1 MPNNTVKKTIYFL
14 TNNIHKYEE
23 VKPIAEKYGF
33 QIEMCND
40 AEKMEIQSNDLLE
53 IAKYAALHAYAKIGK
68 PLMVEDAGLF
78 VHALNGFPGPYSS
91 YVFKTIGYQGIL
103 KLLEDTEER
112 KASFRSAVVLI
123 HEPFIITCIGET
135 TGYITTSPRGNRG
148 FGFDPIF
155 VPNDSSKTFAEMTI
169 NEKNMFS
176 HRAKA
181 VECAFKKLRKM
192 TELGLKT
199 GISNSIDDK

>member
-1 MPNNTVKKTIYFL
+1 LSKKYKATIYFL
-14 TNNIHKYEE
+14 TNNTHKYEE

-33 QIEMCND
+33 QIRMYKD
-40 AEKMEIQSNDLLE
+40 IEKVEIQSNDLLE
-53 IAKYAALHAYAKIGK
+53 IAKYAALHAYTKINK

-91 YVFKTIGYQGIL
+91 YVFKTIGYEGIL
-103 KLLEDTEER
+103 KLLKNSSNRE
-112 KASFRSAVVLI
+112 ACFRSAVVLI
-123 HEPFIITCIGET
+123 YEPFIITCLGET
-135 TGYITTSPRGNRG
+135 TGTITTTPRGNKG

-155 VPNDSSKTFAEMTI
+155 VPSGSTKTFAEMSI

-181 VECAFKKLRKM
+181 VECALKKLEKM
-192 TELGLKT
+192 LELGLKT